1 MIRLSRFN
9 TFMSEKKNIVIK
21 VKYLSPEKAPAKTGS
36 GSGVI
41 TEWNFKRI
49 GLALGGALL
58 VFISLF
64 YFTGND
70 EQLPDSTS
78 AQLAHPE
85 QPPEIKTQPD
95 KMVSAPVQPKL
106 ENNKVVARSR
116 LTSDIKKNEPIDT
129 LKLPLKIGNNETLW
143 IYYFA
148 ELKGMEGKAIYHE
161 WWLNGNLVSRK
172 KVNITDDPWRTASKQ
187 LITYTTNNDWI
198 VKVVDESRNTL
209 TEKSF
214 NLKLK

>member
-1 MIRLSRFN
+1 
-9 TFMSEKKNIVIK
+9 MSEKKNIVIK

-49 GLALGGALL
+49 GLALGGVLL
-58 VFISLF
+58 VFTSLF
-64 YFTGND
+64 YFAGND
-70 EQLPDSTS
+70 EQQPNSTS
-78 AQLAHPE
+78 AQLALPE
-85 QPPEIKTQPD
+85 QQPEEIKTQPD
-95 KMVSAPVQPKL
+95 KMVSAPVQTKL
-106 ENNKVVARSR
+106 DNNKVVTRSR

-209 TEKSF
+209 SEKSF

>member
-1 MIRLSRFN
+1 
-9 TFMSEKKNIVIK
+9 MSEKKNIVIK

-49 GLALGGALL
+49 GLALSGVLL
-58 VFISLF
+58 VFTSLL

-70 EQLPDSTS
+70 EQQPNSTS
-78 AQLAHPE
+78 AQLALPE

-95 KMVSAPVQPKL
+95 KMVSAPVQAKL
-106 ENNKVVARSR
+106 DNNKVVARSR
-116 LTSDIKKNEPIDT
+116 LTSDIKKNEPVDT

-209 TEKSF
+209 SEKSF

>member
-1 MIRLSRFN
+1 
-9 TFMSEKKNIVIK
+9 MSEKKNIVIK

-49 GLALGGALL
+49 GLALSGVLL
-58 VFISLF
+58 VFTSLL

-70 EQLPDSTS
+70 EQQPNSTS
-78 AQLAHPE
+78 AQLALPE

-95 KMVSAPVQPKL
+95 KMVSAPVQTKL
-106 ENNKVVARSR
+106 DNNKVVARSR

-209 TEKSF
+209 SEKSF

>member
-1 MIRLSRFN
+1 
-9 TFMSEKKNIVIK
+9 MSEKKNIVIK
-21 VKYLSPEKAPAKTGS
+21 VKYLSPGKVPAKTGS
-36 GSGVI
+36 GAGVI

-49 GLALGGALL
+49 GLALGGVSL
-58 VFISLF
+58 VLASLF
-64 YFTGND
+64 YFTNS
-70 EQLPDSTS
+70 EVQQANPTSSTQLT
-78 AQLAHPE
+78 LPE
-85 QPPEIKTQPD
+85 QSPEIKIPPE
-95 KMVSAPVQPKL
+95 KVVSTPVQPKPD
-106 ENNKVVARSR
+106 NSKVVIRAR

-129 LKLPLKIGNNETLW
+129 LKLPLKIDKNETLW